1 MNDINIIKNHSSDS
15 FINSKNLK
23 IYCKEVLNY
32 KGYKSYSISLIFIS
46 QEELKKMKNQYF
58 QQDLYTDV
66 IAFNLNDK
74 GEDLDGELYLSIK
87 NIQYNAKL
95 YDVSLESEIKRVVAH
110 GLLHLVGYKDDD
122 DKSKKE
128 MTKNENICIELFKD
142 IDLIC

>member
-1 MNDINIIKNHSSDS
+1 MNDIDIIKNHSSEN
-15 FINSKNLK
+15 FINSQNLK
-23 IYCKEVLNY
+23 IYCKKVLHY
-32 KGYKSYSISLIFIS
+32 KGYESYSISLIFIN
-46 QEELKKMKNQYF
+46 QEELKKMKNEYF

-87 NIQYNAKL
+87 IIKHNAKL

-128 MTKNENICIELFKD
+128 MTKNENTCIELFKD

>member
-1 MNDINIIKNHSSDS
+1 MNDIDIIKNHSSES

-32 KGYKSYSISLIFIS
+32 KGYESYFISLIFIN
-46 QEELKKMKNQYF
+46 EEALKKMKNEYF

-87 NIQYNAKL
+87 IIQHNAKL
-95 YDVSLESEIKRVVAH
+95 YDVSLENEIKRVVAH
-110 GLLHLVGYKDDD
+110 GLLHLIGYKDDND
-122 DKSKKE
+122 SSKKE

-142 IDLIC
+142 ITLIC